1 MVGMS
6 VKTAEASS
14 SLELLHEKVRELVR
28 QKGWGKLTEIQEKA
42 IKPIMEGHNVVIVAP
57 TGYGKTEAALL
68 PVLSMM
74 LKEDIEP
81 VTVLYITPLR
91 ALINDIYERINWWA
105 SQLGFI
111 VARKHG
117 DVPHSERARRLR
129 KAPHILVTTPESL
142 EIDLDWASKFRN
154 FYRNLRWVIVDE
166 VHEIISTKRGVQ
178 LAVLLERFRRLAGDF
193 QLIMISATIGEPGL
207 TGKTFVGSSKRPLSI
222 ITVEKGKELEIVVD
236 YVDAPSTEF
245 WKRAAQKLLNHM
257 EPLTLVFVNSKHV
270 AERLHSEIEKM
281 GIDGV
286 VVHHASVFGE
296 ERRRI
301 EKMAKEGKL
310 KMIIATKTLELGI
323 DIGSVKRVIL
333 FRPAGKAA
341 SLVQRLGRSGHSIGG
356 KINGIIIATDELE
369 LLEAIAEARLA
380 IKGRVEVPE
389 LLVKP
394 LDMAARAIIGMALS
408 GMYTVD
414 DAYEILRNV
423 YYFRGLSREEFV
435 QLVKYLVENKMI
447 KINEDGKMSS
457 GAQFYRIWR
466 FDAGDSRFSWWVHNF
481 SEFFTTMGEKKT
493 YVVKTVDGKIIG
505 ELDSDYVI
513 RMLRIG
519 HVIRLAG
526 RNWQVINID
535 EHVNKVVVTES
546 QGETT
551 AVPFWKGQGPIAS
564 RLVLSELEQII
575 HEVHRGSLDL
585 PEGLILSEDA
595 RKALSGLIEEIKK
608 YRYPAPSRD
617 SIIVERTPDELVF
630 VTLAP
635 EKVLR
640 TLAYLVMLEAYR
652 NSSDVYTRI
661 SHYGFSFPVN
671 ALDFDPIEF
680 LTSMDREEFV
690 KRVWE
695 AASRSPFFVEVAHNI
710 QLVFGITRKLRK
722 SDTLV
727 YEEVIRQTLQE
738 YFDPES
744 AWALLEGLRK
754 GRVKLK
760 INHGRTSIYARI
772 VAKEIPERPWIS
784 DVDELIAET
793 LKGMAF
799 TAEELVEALGL
810 PLNLIEAKLRDM
822 RKPSSQYRVFSFIDV
837 DTGEQ
842 RWALVEDAAEIVR
855 SEEFSSSFEPP
866 VKDSLYMLLVKNE
879 TGSLIHAI
887 VRLGDVIEK
896 PDQVIRQIP
905 FNEIYELKVVPLTG
919 YYEGQPPKYQYVPRD
934 IVPYLVL
941 NAATLI
947 QKIQMNNPIF

>member
-1 MVGMS
+1 MEMTLKMTGV
-6 VKTAEASS
+6 SS
-14 SLELLHEKVRELVR
+14 SLELLHEKVRELIR
-28 QKGWGKLTEIQEKA
+28 QKGWETLTEIQEKA
-42 IKPIMEGHNVVIVAP
+42 IKPILEGHNVVIVAP

-74 LKEDIEP
+74 LQGDVEP

-129 KAPHILVTTPESL
+129 RAPHILVTTPESL

-166 VHEIISTKRGVQ
+166 VHEIISSKRGVQ
-178 LAVLLERFRRLAGDF
+178 LAILLERFRKLAGDF
-193 QLIMISATIGEPGL
+193 QLIMISATVGEPSL
-207 TGKTFVGSSKRPLSI
+207 TGRTFIGSSKRPLSI
-222 ITVEKGKELEIVVD
+222 VTVEKRKELEIMVD

-245 WKRAAQKLLNHM
+245 WKRAAQKLLKYI

-270 AERLHSEIEKM
+270 AEKLHSEIEKM
-281 GIDGV
+281 GIEGV

-301 EKMAKEGKL
+301 ERMAKEGKL

-333 FRPAGKAA
+333 FRPAGKVA
-341 SLVQRLGRSGHSIGG
+341 SLVQRLGRSGHTIGG
-356 KINGIIIATDELE
+356 RINGIIIATDELE

-380 IKGRVEVPE
+380 IKGKVEVPE
-389 LLVKP
+389 LPLKP
-394 LDMAARAIIGMALS
+394 LDMAARAVIGMALS

-414 DAYEILRNV
+414 DAYEVLSNV
-423 YYFRGLSREEFV
+423 YYFRGLTRGEFDE
-435 QLVKYLVENKMI
+435 LVKYLLDNKMI
-447 KINEDGKMSS
+447 KINEEGKLSG

-493 YVVKTVDGKIIG
+493 YVVKTADGKTIG
-505 ELDSDYVI
+505 ELDSEYVI

-526 RNWQVINID
+526 KNWQVINID
-535 EHVNKVVVTES
+535 EHTNKVVVTETQS
-546 QGETT
+546 ETT

-564 RLVLSELEQII
+564 RLVLSELEQVIY
-575 HEVHRGSLDL
+575 EVHRGSLDL
-585 PEGLILSEDA
+585 PEGLVLADDA
-595 RKALSGLIEEIKK
+595 RKALNKLIGEIKK
-608 YRYPAPSRD
+608 YGYPAPNRG
-617 SIIVERTPDELVF
+617 SIIIERLSDEIAF
-630 VTLAP
+630 ITLAP

-640 TLAYLVMLEAYR
+640 TLAYIVMLEVYR
-652 NSSDVYTRI
+652 NNSDVYTRI
-661 SHYGFSFPVN
+661 SHYGFSLPAN
-671 ALDFDPIEF
+671 SLDFDPFEF
-680 LTSMDREEFV
+680 LTSMDREEFME
-690 KRVWE
+690 KAWE

-727 YEEVIRQTLQE
+727 YQEAIRQTLQE

-744 AWALLEGLRK
+744 AWALLEGLRR

-760 INHGRTSIYARI
+760 VNNGRTSIYARI
-772 VAKEIPERPWIS
+772 VSKELPERPWIS

-799 TAEELVEALGL
+799 TAEELAEALGL

-822 RKPSSQYRVFSFIDV
+822 RKASSLYRVFNFIDV

-842 RWALVEDAAEIVR
+842 RWALVEDAAEIAR
-855 SEEFSSSFEPP
+855 SEEFSSSFDPP
-866 VKDSLYMLLVKNE
+866 IKDSLYMLLVKNE

-896 PDQVIRQIP
+896 PDQVVKQIP

-919 YYEGQPPKYQYVPRD
+919 YYEGQPQKYQYVPRE